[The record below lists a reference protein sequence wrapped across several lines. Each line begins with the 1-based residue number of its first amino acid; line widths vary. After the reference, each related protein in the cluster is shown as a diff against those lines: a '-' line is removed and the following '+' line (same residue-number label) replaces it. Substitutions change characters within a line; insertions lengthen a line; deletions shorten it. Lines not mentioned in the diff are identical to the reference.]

1 MYELTIPG
9 HAKRKAAVLKVLIQ
23 EAERYGSQ
31 GAEIYYVPDDD
42 YEQIQGVWP
51 GFLRVFYDPD
61 ERRAAGV
68 KLVGEDD

>member
-9 HAKRKAAVLKVLIQ
+9 HAKRKAAELKDLIH
-23 EAERYGSQ
+23 EAERYGHQ
-31 GAEIYYVPDDD
+31 GAEIYYVPDNE

-51 GFLRVFYDPD
+51 GFLRVFYDPA

-68 KLVGEDD
+68 RLVDEDD

>member
-9 HAKRKAAVLKVLIQ
+9 HAMRKATELRGLIQ

-31 GAEIYYVPDDD
+31 GAAIYYVPDNE

-51 GFLRVFYDPD
+51 GCMRVLYNPE

-68 KLVGEDD
+68 KLVNEDN